1 MKNFWKNTYFFCK
14 KIVEPV
20 TLFLIILSFSYW
32 SNPNL
37 SPQIS
42 PDGQGYWELAK
53 NFKSEVGLIRP
64 FFFPFFIKLCM
75 IISHENWQEIFS
87 YFQII
92 LHSSLCT
99 MLLFSFYEFGIKKSV
114 SFLLS
119 LLIGF
124 NPSLIFYT
132 NYLLADFLLAIL
144 STLSWIF

>member
-1 MKNFWKNTYFFCK
+1 MIETKTKNPILKYGVFCFYCK

-20 TLFLIILSFSYW
+20 SLFLIILSFSYW

-75 IISHENWQEIFS
+75 IISNENWQEIFS
-87 YFQII
+87 FLALNLSIHQVSMFIFI
-92 LHSSLCT
+92 H
-99 MLLFSFYEFGIKKSV
+99 KK
-114 SFLLS
+114 LN
-119 LLIGF
+119 I
-124 NPSLIFYT
+124 T
-132 NYLLADFLLAIL
+132 
-144 STLSWIF
+144 